1 MVEAY
6 LRRSPLSHRG
16 LPARARADAGRK
28 ASAGLLL
35 AERPHRAQINLRG
48 EADAAFLDAVRG
60 ALGLTPPTTPNT
72 TAKAGELKALWL
84 GPNEWLIVGPD
95 ARRGEIADQLR
106 AALAGQHTAVTDVS
120 EARTAIAVSGPRAR
134 ELMAK
139 GTGLDLHPR
148 AFKAGQCAQTAM
160 AQANMTLDQTD
171 DMPSYD
177 LYILDSFA
185 DYLWSWIELAGAD
198 LDIAVVE

>member
-1 MVEAY
+1 
-6 LRRSPLSHRG
+6 
-16 LPARARADAGRK
+16 
-28 ASAGLLL
+28 
-35 AERPHRAQINLRG
+35 
-48 EADAAFLDAVRG
+48 
-60 ALGLTPPTTPNT
+60 
-72 TAKAGELKALWL
+72 
-84 GPNEWLIVGPD
+84 
-95 ARRGEIADQLR
+95 
-106 AALAGQHTAVTDVS
+106 
-120 EARTAIAVSGPRAR
+120 
-134 ELMAK
+134 MAK

-171 DMPSYD
+171 DAPSYD